1 MVGARRAVYAPRA
14 ESRRRARTTRILARH
29 VGERLLRRGRLPTS
43 RPADSTSNP
52 SSALDY
58 FCLRPSVFRMVCVF
72 GSGQVGFPDLAM
84 ENVMLRTN
92 WSMAI
97 LVLCLQILAVTDA
110 VAQQS
115 PSYDSETHGSFHH
128 PSSAQN
134 VPHRLYQS
142 GSECGPDQAELFGER
157 GINYWGT
164 TAKILRQ
171 TVAKTN

>member
-1 MVGARRAVYAPRA
+1 
-14 ESRRRARTTRILARH
+14 
-29 VGERLLRRGRLPTS
+29 
-43 RPADSTSNP
+43 
-52 SSALDY
+52 
-58 FCLRPSVFRMVCVF
+58 MVCVF